1 MQVIGKI
8 VVAFWA
14 GRLGAVLAAVCML
27 FLCMVSF
34 PISAADTLEDGAF
47 QYMVNDAG
55 DAVLTGYT
63 GTQTAGDGTGY
74 AGRPCVAC
82 RRGPRFWGAA

>member
-1 MQVIGKI
+1 MKITTKMTLCGKHR
-8 VVAFWA
+8 ASDRKNCRSLL
-14 GRLGAVLAAVCML
+14 GRALGAVLAVVCML
-27 FLCMVSF
+27 FLCTAAF

-63 GTQTAGDGTGY
+63 GT
-74 AGRPCVAC
+74 
-82 RRGPRFWGAA
+82 